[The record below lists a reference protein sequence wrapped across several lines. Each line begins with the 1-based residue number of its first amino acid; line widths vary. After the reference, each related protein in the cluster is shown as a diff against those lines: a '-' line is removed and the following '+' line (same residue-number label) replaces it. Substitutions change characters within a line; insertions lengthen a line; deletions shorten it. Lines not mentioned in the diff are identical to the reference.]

1 MSLQDKYTMM
11 KSVCS
16 ALDRAL
22 YDARLAERS
31 DGGTPGID
39 KCLTA
44 FRRQIERTEH
54 KARIIRDGL
63 AGNPGVRHRK

>member
-1 MSLQDKYTMM
+1 MSMQDKYIMI

-22 YDARLAERS
+22 YDARIAERS
-31 DGGTPGID
+31 GGGSKTID
-39 KCLTA
+39 KCLA
-44 FRRQIERTEH
+44 NFRRQVERTEH

-63 AGNPGVRHRK
+63 AKNPACSGC